1 MLEEINPA
9 KKKNYTIPI
18 VIMFSLFFMIAFVT
32 GYQNPLGSV
41 IEKMSSGN
49 TFMSQLGTLANFI
62 AYAFMGYPAGRRLQK
77 SGYRV
82 TALWAVTIGFIGV
95 AVTYFSGFIGTDS
108 FRNLLF
114 GLTNGVTYFSGFIG
128 TDSTAV
134 TVYIIGAFIAGFSM
148 CLLNTVVNPML
159 NSLGSTPNQGNQLVQ
174 FGGTFNSLGATL
186 APVIVGGLLG
196 GEASTIASA
205 NPVFY
210 LAMGIFAVAF
220 IVLYF
225 SKLPESPDLGKKQ
238 EKVKV
243 GGAFKYINFTFGVLA
258 IFCYVGLEVGM
269 ANWTYQ
275 YLQKHTLVAE
285 ANAGFEAAAI
295 AGTVCGMYWLLM
307 LVGRFIGGLV
317 GGKISSRV
325 MLIIASVG
333 VMALIIAGIFTNE
346 DMVGFIGFS
355 SKNLEFSTVS
365 IPMNAIYFVLC
376 GLFASIMWGAIFNL
390 SVTGLGKYTAVASGI
405 FMVMV
410 CGGGIFPFIQSSIA
424 ETNLLS
430 SFWLDFGLAAYIFIY
445 ALVLSIPSKNLPEKQ
460 EVLVED

>member
-1 MLEEINPA
+1 MLEETNSRKSGGYA
-9 KKKNYTIPI
+9 IPI
-18 VIMFSLFFMIAFVT
+18 AIMFALFFMIAFVT

-49 TFMSQLGTLANFI
+49 TIMSQLGTLANFI
-62 AYAFMGYPAGRRLQK
+62 AYAFMGYPAGKLLQN
-77 SGYRV
+77 SGFRV

-95 AVTYFSGFIGTDS
+95 AITYG
-108 FRNLLF
+108 
-114 GLTNGVTYFSGFIG
+114 SGFIG

-134 TVYIIGAFIAGFSM
+134 AVYLIGAFVAGFSM

-159 NSLGSTPNQGNQLVQ
+159 NSLGANPNQGNQLVQ

-220 IVLYF
+220 LVLYF

-238 EKVKV
+238 EKIAIS
-243 GGAFKYINFTFGVLA
+243 GAFKYRNFTFGVLA

-275 YLQKHTLVAE
+275 YLEKHTQVALQ
-285 ANAGFEAAAI
+285 NAGFEAAAI
-295 AGTVCGMYWLLM
+295 AGTVCGIYWLLM
-307 LVGRFIGGLV
+307 LVGRFLGGV
-317 GGKISSRV
+317 IGGKISSRT
-325 MLIIASVG
+325 MLAIAALGS
-333 VMALIIAGIFTNE
+333 MALILAGIFTGE
-346 DMVGFIGFS
+346 TMVRFIGFS
-355 SKNLEFSTVS
+355 SKNLEFSAVS
-365 IPMNAIYFVLC
+365 IPLNSIFFVLC
-376 GLFASIMWGAIFNL
+376 GFFASIMWGAIFNL

-410 CGGGIFPFIQSSIA
+410 CGGGIFPMIQSAIA
-424 ETNLLS
+424 KTSLLN
-430 SFWLDFGLAAYIFIY
+430 SFWLDFGLACYIFVY
-445 ALVLSIPSKNLPEKQ
+445 ALLLSKPAKGLKTAPEI
-460 EVLVED
+460 LVED